1 MKDLKDTLNESLDPT
16 YVINEAKL
24 KAEGPY
30 TEGDTQYISVGITD
44 RNVGLYTCYDKFV
57 GVVDVIKSKNIE
69 AYMRDNG
76 YSEEDINEV
85 TSLKPGYCYE
95 KGDEITWT
103 CLEQD

>member
-16 YVINEAKL
+16 NIINEAKL

-30 TEGDTQYISVGITD
+30 IEGDTQYISVEVTQS
-44 RNVGLYTCYDKFV
+44 RNVGLYICYDKFND
-57 GVVDVIKSKNIE
+57 VVDVIESKDIE
-69 AYMRDNG
+69 TYMRDSA

-95 KGDEITWT
+95 KGDELTWT
-103 CLEQD
+103 CLK